1 MKRLI
6 VPPLFVLLSLI
17 LIVLPHFLVPAY
29 NIIPFPYNFAGLII
43 CFGGFALM
51 GKARD
56 LFKKHNTN
64 LAIETSSSLVTEGP
78 YTKTR
83 NPMYIGMFL
92 LLLGIA
98 VCFANLLSM
107 LAPLGFILA
116 IHLIFIPKEE
126 KLMHEAFGN
135 KYLKYKGKVKRW
147 I

>member
-17 LIVLPHFLVPAY
+17 LIVLFFFLVPRL
-29 NIIPFPYNFAGLII
+29 NIIPFPFNFAGLII
-43 CFGGFALM
+43 SFGGFVLM
-51 GKARD
+51 GKARE

-64 LAIETSSSLVTEGP
+64 LAIEASSSLVTEGP

-107 LAPLGFILA
+107 LTPFGFILA

-126 KLMHEAFGN
+126 KLMHEAFGAQ
-135 KYLKYKGKVKRW
+135 YIEYKNKVKRW

>member
-6 VPPLFVLLSLI
+6 VPPFFVMISLI
-17 LIVLPHFLVPAY
+17 LIVLFHFLAPKF
-29 NIIPFPYNFAGLII
+29 NIVPFPFNYAGLII
-43 CFGGFALM
+43 SFGGFVLM

-78 YTKTR
+78 YAKTR

-135 KYLKYKGKVKRW
+135 EYLEYKSKVKRW